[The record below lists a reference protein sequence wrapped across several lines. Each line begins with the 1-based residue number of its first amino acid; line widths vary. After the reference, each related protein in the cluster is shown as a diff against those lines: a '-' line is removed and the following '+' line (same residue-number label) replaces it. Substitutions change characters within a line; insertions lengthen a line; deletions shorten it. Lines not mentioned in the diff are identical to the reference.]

1 MTEDDPVRFAKVY
14 PHHFPSH
21 ASLLR
26 MKFESILASELLY
39 PPTIAV
45 IKIST
50 LLLYARIFHGQTF
63 QYVLWAVGL
72 FISTYSAVFMIVML
86 LQCSPLSKF
95 WDHSLNG
102 KCFDFDI
109 AKVWMVMGSLNVL
122 TDLLLLILPL
132 PSLWRLQ
139 MRRRTKV
146 QVAGIF
152 SIGSLSVTRSR
163 KFSNGLT
170 GGLHPTD
177 SLSFRSIESRR

>member
-63 QYVLWAVGL
+63 KYVLWAVGL
-72 FISTYSAVFMIVML
+72 FISTYSAVLMIVML

-95 WDHSLNG
+95 WDHTVNG
-102 KCFDFDI
+102 KCFDI

-170 GGLHPTD
+170 GGLRPTD